1 MTEQEKEAK
10 KSDETTPPPPKDV
23 LVETKHSLIIDGQ
36 EIRYTVTCGTM
47 VLKGGG

>member
-1 MTEQEKEAK
+1 MTEQEKETK
-10 KSDETTPPPPKDV
+10 KSEETTPLTPQDV

-47 VLKGGG
+47 G